1 MWSTELDS
9 DGTENE
15 FKLSKRQVKIIE
27 IFSLKL
33 LRNNQQKKRA
43 KAQRIGS
50 FSVYLSYFRAL
61 LLSLKN
67 TFVQSDEYFCTA

>member
-15 FKLSKRQVKIIE
+15 FELSKTRGKIIE
-27 IFSLKL
+27 IYSLKL

-50 FSVYLSYFRAL
+50 FSVFLSYFRAL
-61 LLSLKN
+61 FLSLKK